1 MAHALVAQT
10 EWSGTCSQ
18 CTTAPACMV
27 MVAIRC
33 TTSQHTQHCLL
44 HNAITLHHACVCCDV
59 VAVFLS
65 MPNLLWNTATMVLL
79 LMLLVGIVN
88 LDGHH
93 IVSMH
98 THMPLVTCANVFC
111 SLLPLV
117 VVAVVHANAHPLPFS
132 SSSHALPPPHTNQ
145 LFFVVVVVCGGG
157 QVWQLVLCVV
167 SLECALL
174 CCTV

>member
-1 MAHALVAQT
+1 MEHRNHVVVVA
-10 EWSGTCSQ
+10 
-18 CTTAPACMV
+18 
-27 MVAIRC
+27 
-33 TTSQHTQHCLL
+33 
-44 HNAITLHHACVCCDV
+44 DV
-59 VAVFLS
+59 V
-65 MPNLLWNTATMVLL
+65 
-79 LMLLVGIVN
+79 VN

-117 VVAVVHANAHPLPFS
+117 VVVVVVDANAHPLPFS
-132 SSSHALPPPHTNQ
+132 SSLHALPPPHTNQ